1 MIWRNLCCCLLLWV
15 FISSAAGEGEDVSE
29 LNLSDEDRQIVGLL
43 ERIEVKFENLDPT
56 ERKQFVEKMS
66 TYEDSFSS
74 VLDKVESIPGMLGL
88 NVQMLRENLG
98 IYNKAENVE
107 EIFDSEPSSDDQMLE
122 SAINLMEKA
131 AAFHPDSQSVSTQ
144 KPVKSVSTQKPA
156 KSVDANPGS
165 EPSPSGSKKTL
176 DDVYNVLTQL
186 VELVLLQ
193 ISHEASKTEI
203 SYANPSHNFLPIT
216 PFMQQGSPY
225 HYPSNP
231 SLMYPNKLPSRSA
244 FSSWRKNVRNKRKR
258 RSVKENE
265 TPADQKYAKWY
276 NKVYLPWY
284 RNYQKQM
291 NEYYLKLAKYEMD
304 VYYANL
310 PTNPFGD
317 VANSKNDFYKYS
329 KNAYNNFLHEQVKGL
344 DPESIHKEAFDK
356 WKCERTS
363 TSTDGVLDEGQ
374 SCWCNT
380 VGTPHA
386 YAGFCGTVE
395 GDNCVA
401 AAGNGCELANRNH
414 HFEAGW

>member
-1 MIWRNLCCCLLLWV
+1 MIWKNLCCCLVLW
-15 FISSAAGEGEDVSE
+15 FFFSSAAGEGDEVSE
-29 LNLSDEDRQIVGLL
+29 VDLSDEERQIVGWL
-43 ERIEVKFENLDPT
+43 ERIEVKFENLDPS
-56 ERKQFVEKMS
+56 ERKRFVEKMS

-98 IYNKAENVE
+98 MYNKAENVE
-107 EIFDSEPSSDDQMLE
+107 EIYDSEPSSDDQMLE
-122 SAINLMEKA
+122 SVNLMEKA
-131 AAFHPDSQSVSTQ
+131 ASFHPNSQ
-144 KPVKSVSTQKPA
+144 SVSTQKPA
-156 KSVDANPGS
+156 KSVDANPRS
-165 EPSPSGSKKTL
+165 EASPSESKTL

-203 SYANPSHNFLPIT
+203 SYANPSHNFLPIS

-225 HYPSNP
+225 HYPHNP

-244 FSSWRKNVRNKRKR
+244 FSSWKKNVRNKRKR

-386 YAGFCGTVE
+386 HAGFCGTVE
-395 GDNCVA
+395 GDDCVA
-401 AAGNGCELANRNH
+401 EAGNGCELANRNH

>member
-1 MIWRNLCCCLLLWV
+1 MIWRNLCCLLLWV

-29 LNLSDEDRQIVGLL
+29 VDLSDEERQIVGLL

-107 EIFDSEPSSDDQMLE
+107 EIFDSEPSSDDQLLE

-156 KSVDANPGS
+156 KSVDANPGP
-165 EPSPSGSKKTL
+165 EPSPSGSTKTL
-176 DDVYNVLTQL
+176 DDVYNVLAQL

-203 SYANPSHNFLPIT
+203 PYANPSHNFLPVT

-225 HYPSNP
+225 HYPQNP

-244 FSSWRKNVRNKRKR
+244 FSSWKKNVRNKRKR
-258 RSVKENE
+258 RSVKVNE

-317 VANSKNDFYKYS
+317 VANSKNKFYGYS
-329 KNAYNNFLHEQVKGL
+329 KNAYNNFLHEV
-344 DPESIHKEAFDK
+344 
-356 WKCERTS
+356 
-363 TSTDGVLDEGQ
+363 
-374 SCWCNT
+374 
-380 VGTPHA
+380 
-386 YAGFCGTVE
+386 
-395 GDNCVA
+395 
-401 AAGNGCELANRNH
+401 
-414 HFEAGW
+414 